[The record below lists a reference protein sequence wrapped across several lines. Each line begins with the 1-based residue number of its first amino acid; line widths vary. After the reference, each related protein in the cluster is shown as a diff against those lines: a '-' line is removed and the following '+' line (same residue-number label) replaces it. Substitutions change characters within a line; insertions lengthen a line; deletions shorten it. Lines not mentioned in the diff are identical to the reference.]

1 MRNLI
6 TTFAAATALVILSG
20 CGSMDTRT
28 QKLNLGMSKDQTTS
42 LLGKDFKAVGA
53 REAADA
59 REVEVIRYDDPKYGE
74 LLLYFR
80 DGKLVQWGDIRILD
94 NMPPSEG

>member
-1 MRNLI
+1 MRIFTHVL
-6 TTFAAATALVILSG
+6 AAVSALVIRSS

-28 QKLNLGMSKDQTTS
+28 QKLNLGMTKDQTTS

-53 REAADA
+53 RESADA
-59 REVEVIRYDDPKYGE
+59 RKVEVIRYDDPKYGE

-94 NMPPSEG
+94 NMPPTEG

>member
-1 MRNLI
+1 MRIFTPVL
-6 TTFAAATALVILSG
+6 AAVSALVILSS

-28 QKLNLGMSKDQTTS
+28 QKLNLGMTKDQTTS

-53 REAADA
+53 RESADA
-59 REVEVIRYDDPKYGE
+59 RKVEVIRYDDPKYGE

-94 NMPPSEG
+94 NMPPTEG